1 MAFKM
6 RGGPMARNFGIG
18 SPNKLSAFKHPH
30 KNGGDDHAAS
40 FNHKS
45 SEENSLAEDEMFN
58 PNKAGGTKKDKK
70 RGAHGSSRKDQKG
83 EFFDITTRNASDKG
97 GGSISDIN
105 LLPEAEVAAP
115 TRKEE
120 RQAKRDGRKD
130 TRKENRADRKDGR
143 QEKRSDRKSNRKAN
157 S

>member
-1 MAFKM
+1 
-6 RGGPMARNFGIG
+6 MARNFGIG

-45 SEENSLAEDEMFN
+45 SEENSLAEDEVFN
-58 PNKAGGTKKDKK
+58 PNKAGRTKKDKK

-115 TRKEE
+115 TRGEE
-120 RQAKRDGRKD
+120 RRERKD
-130 TRKENRADRKDGR
+130 KFKEAIAAWKAGGK
-143 QEKRSDRKSNRKAN
+143 EGKRPKRGDFK
-157 S
+157 

>member
-1 MAFKM
+1 MAFKL
-6 RGGPMARNFGIG
+6 RGSPMARNFGIG

-30 KNGGDDHAAS
+30 ENGSGDDHPAS

-45 SEENSLAEDEMFN
+45 SEENSLAEDEAFN
-58 PNKAGGTKKDKK
+58 PNKAGKTKKGRK

-83 EFFDITTRNASDKG
+83 EFFDVTTRNASDRG
-97 GGSISDIN
+97 AGSINDVN

-120 RQAKRDGRKD
+120 RQAKRD
-130 TRKENRADRKDGR
+130 DRKDSR
-143 QEKRSDRKSNRKAN
+143 KDKRDERKEARNKRRSDRKAN